1 MGRRQQGQVEEWPS
15 EMGFWDRGMGG
26 ASWSRVEGQC
36 SGVTGSVLL
45 YWSVGTWW
53 AQDFHSARPAL
64 LKARLRETRRGWE
77 KLSPMVDK
85 GEPFRGASVS
95 HFAARTG
102 WVALGMSPRLSG
114 P

>member
-1 MGRRQQGQVEEWPS
+1 MRDSAQ
-15 EMGFWDRGMGG
+15 M
-26 ASWSRVEGQC
+26 
-36 SGVTGSVLL
+36 LL

-53 AQDFHSARPAL
+53 ALPRPTL
-64 LKARLRETRRGWE
+64 LKARLQETEGKWRRGWG

-95 HFAARTG
+95 HFTARPG

>member
-1 MGRRQQGQVEEWPS
+1 MLRGEQEVRSSTGQWGR
-15 EMGFWDRGMGG
+15 GG
-26 ASWSRVEGQC
+26 LRTS
-36 SGVTGSVLL
+36 TLP
-45 YWSVGTWW
+45 
-53 AQDFHSARPAL
+53 RPAL
-64 LKARLRETRRGWE
+64 LKARLQETERKWRRGWE

-95 HFAARTG
+95 HFTARPG